1 MYASNSSFDHNVTK
15 TLLSQYLLVSKPSTS
30 QDNFNLKYFD
40 ITQLKVNKKNM
51 KLRRI
56 RHVRITG

>member
-1 MYASNSSFDHNVTK
+1 MYAPNSSLDHNVTK
-15 TLLSQYLLVSKPSTS
+15 TLLSQYLSKPSTS